1 MMRKTNPSVI
11 RATLRHSNYSRYI
24 FGNGLSLI
32 GTWMQRIAV
41 GWLTWELTHSPAWLG
56 IMAMADF
63 APVFLLGPLGG
74 ALADRYS
81 RIMVMVWAQVAAAL
95 SALVLFALSASGIL
109 NVWHLTIFTFLTGCA
124 VGINQPARLSLA
136 PSLVPPELLT
146 TAISLNAM
154 IFNGARF
161 VGPMIS
167 TVVITLWSIHGSF
180 LINACSYAALIIA
193 LLSLKIPRRKRPETD
208 GPQPSLLDD
217 IREGIR
223 FIQGHASIRLVIF
236 IMATAAFCLRS
247 VVELLPG
254 LTSDVFGKGADE
266 FAVLTAAFGI
276 GAIGAG
282 IWMARRGGM
291 DDQPIIALWGVLGT
305 AVFGITLV
313 ATTEYMVALPV
324 ALSIGFTTVV
334 AGIGMQTTLHF
345 VTPSAM
351 RGRVMSLYGIIHIGG
366 AGVGAFVLGVI
377 AEHTGL
383 RPPIATAAVIGMVIW
398 YTVWRQ
404 RNVIVKSLQTTTT
417 PSKKNQQLEFV

>member
-1 MMRKTNPSVI
+1 M
-11 RATLRHSNYSRYI
+11 
-24 FGNGLSLI
+24 I

-167 TVVITLWSIHGSF
+167 TAVITLWSIHGSF

-193 LLSLKIPRRKRPETD
+193 LLSLKILDANDPKRMVRSRRFLT
-208 GPQPSLLDD
+208 
-217 IREGIR
+217 
-223 FIQGHASIRLVIF
+223 IF
-236 IMATAAFCLRS
+236 A
-247 VVELLPG
+247 
-254 LTSDVFGKGADE
+254 K
-266 FAVLTAAFGI
+266 
-276 GAIGAG
+276 
-282 IWMARRGGM
+282 
-291 DDQPIIALWGVLGT
+291 
-305 AVFGITLV
+305 
-313 ATTEYMVALPV
+313 
-324 ALSIGFTTVV
+324 
-334 AGIGMQTTLHF
+334 
-345 VTPSAM
+345 
-351 RGRVMSLYGIIHIGG
+351 
-366 AGVGAFVLGVI
+366 AFVSSRAI
-377 AEHTGL
+377 
-383 RPPIATAAVIGMVIW
+383 
-398 YTVWRQ
+398 RQ
-404 RNVIVKSLQTTTT
+404 SA
-417 PSKKNQQLEFV
+417 

>member
-1 MMRKTNPSVI
+1 MRKTNPSVI
-11 RATLRHSNYSRYI
+11 RATLRQSNYSRYI

-74 ALADRYS
+74 ALADRHS

-109 NVWHLTIFTFLTGCA
+109 NVWHLAIFTFLTGCA

-167 TVVITLWSIHGSF
+167 TAVITLWSIHGSF
-180 LINACSYAALIIA
+180 LINACSYTALIFA
-193 LLSLKIPRRKRPETD
+193 LLSLKIPRRERPETD
-208 GPQPSLLDD
+208 GPQRSLLND

-223 FIQGHASIRLVIF
+223 FIQGHASIRLVIV
-236 IMATAAFCLRS
+236 IMATAANCLRS

-254 LTSDVFGKGADE
+254 LTSDVFSKGADE
-266 FAVLTAAFGI
+266 FAV
-276 GAIGAG
+276 
-282 IWMARRGGM
+282 
-291 DDQPIIALWGVLGT
+291 
-305 AVFGITLV
+305 
-313 ATTEYMVALPV
+313 
-324 ALSIGFTTVV
+324 
-334 AGIGMQTTLHF
+334 
-345 VTPSAM
+345 
-351 RGRVMSLYGIIHIGG
+351 
-366 AGVGAFVLGVI
+366 
-377 AEHTGL
+377 
-383 RPPIATAAVIGMVIW
+383 
-398 YTVWRQ
+398 
-404 RNVIVKSLQTTTT
+404 
-417 PSKKNQQLEFV
+417 

>member
-1 MMRKTNPSVI
+1 MLKSNPSVI
-11 RATLRHSNYSRYI
+11 RATLRQSNYSRYI

-56 IMAMADF
+56 VIAMADF
-63 APVFLLGPLGG
+63 APVILLGPLGG
-74 ALADRYS
+74 ALADRHS
-81 RIMVMVWAQVAAAL
+81 RILVMVWAQVVAAL
-95 SALVLFALSASGIL
+95 SALVLFALSASDLL
-109 NVWHLTIFTFLTGCA
+109 NVWHLVIFTFLTGCA
-124 VGINQPARLSLA
+124 MGINQPARLSLA
-136 PSLVPPELLT
+136 PSLVPRELLT

-167 TVVITLWSIHGSF
+167 TAVITLWSIHGSF
-180 LINACSYAALIIA
+180 LINTCSYIALILA
-193 LLSLKIPRRKRPETD
+193 LLSLKIPQGNRPATD
-208 GPQPSLLDD
+208 DPQRSLLYD
-217 IREGIR
+217 ISEGIR
-223 FIQGHASIRLVIF
+223 FIHSHASIRLVIV

-247 VVELLPG
+247 VIELLPG

-282 IWMARRGGM
+282 TWMARRGGM
-291 DDQPIIALWGVLGT
+291 DDQPIVALWGVLGT
-305 AVFGITLV
+305 AVFGIALV
-313 ATTEYMVALPV
+313 ATKEYIIALPV
-324 ALSIGFTTVV
+324 ALSIGFTTVI

-345 VTPSAM
+345 VTPPAM

-383 RPPIATAAVIGMVIW
+383 RPPIAAAAVIGMVIW

-404 RNVIVKSLQTTTT
+404 RRVIVQSLQTTTT
-417 PSKKNQQLEFV
+417 PSKQRK